1 MGDWVGDS
9 PLTRIA
15 RIVRTH
21 AALSKLE
28 PIGSYLR
35 EFYPAAAQ
43 RMARR
48 PIEAG
53 DSLLQFP
60 DRRRPIAGARRELV
74 TIPPNIIQYRFDG
87 ERVFIVGIRHGMLR
101 PD

>member
-1 MGDWVGDS
+1 
-9 PLTRIA
+9 
-15 RIVRTH
+15 
-21 AALSKLE
+21 
-28 PIGSYLR
+28 
-35 EFYPAAAQ
+35 
-43 RMARR
+43 MARR
-48 PIEAG
+48 LIEAG